1 MKPAQWARLM
11 PWLDQAFDVALEEQ
25 EAWLAAQPID
35 EDLRADLARLLAQR
49 RAMNAQGF
57 LKGDVGPKLS
67 GVVNEGAEGRPPHP
81 DHDAPDSA
89 QDGLFIGD
97 LIGPWR
103 LLRLLGQ
110 GGMSVVWLAE
120 RDDGQ
125 VRRQVALKV
134 PHAGPGQALL
144 AARLRRERDFLAALQ
159 HPHIAHLYD
168 VGVTAQGLPY
178 MALEYVD
185 GLPIHMHCHAQQ
197 LSVNARLQL
206 FLQVLGA
213 VQHAH
218 QQLVLHRDLKPGNIL
233 VSAAGE
239 VKLLDFGI
247 AKLIRGTDGPDASGT
262 APSTELT
269 QHSGQVLT
277 PDYAAP
283 EQIAGQPLTTA
294 SDVYALGVI
303 LFELLTG
310 QRPYR
315 LPRGT
320 RGALEDAI
328 LSAEVRR
335 PSQVW
340 LDADF
345 STLHPDAATASEL
358 ATHFA
363 SSPPRL
369 AQRLKGDL
377 DLIVAKALQKD
388 PARRYPSAEA
398 LAQDIRRHL
407 ASEPITAQ
415 ADTRWYRTR
424 KYLRRH
430 ALAVGAAGAVVAALS
445 VGLGLAL
452 WQAHEARQEAAKAKA
467 IQGFLVGLFE
477 NGDVEQ
483 PDALRKRQQTVQDLL
498 VGSAHALKDQL
509 HDQPQVRAELQGVLG
524 RLLHNLA
531 LGDDAIAVRQQ
542 RVQQLQ
548 ALGAP
553 KAELAQ
559 AWRDLADSQDVRGEQ
574 QGATASL
581 KQGLALCRDAGMQP
595 AALCWGLQATL
606 GWQDVLAGRLPQAR
620 SQIEPALRQLREL
633 APGSAELAEAMV
645 YEGDALS
652 TANEAEPAYALYQES
667 MAIRAKLWGPQSVK
681 LARERYQLAIGLWS
695 QGRLQQ
701 ALKELKQA
709 EQDMST
715 AMGPEHTNTL
725 VITLQRGR
733 LEVRINLSPDGLK
746 RLRQAADSLIQK
758 QAEIDIRTHFD
769 VVHAVGEALQVTG
782 DLKAARPYLTEAVDL
797 AHKLRTQLPM
807 DGGPES
813 DLAANKQDTGEY
825 SSARTLLTDT
835 LKQMKERLSPGHFHL
850 QRVKNNLAAIELAEA
865 LAKGEKLPV
874 KDDELIGP
882 AELILLGRKQ
892 DALIEAESRWRAM
905 SSQPESDQLAISRYT
920 INDQLARALAASGQC
935 TAALPRFADALLALE
950 YAHPL
955 NPNLMVTRARLGSCE
970 LKLGRIDAARRLAL
984 LVEARLSSAPKL
996 GRHLRIEAEAF
1007 VKQTAQP

>member
-11 PWLDQAFDVALEEQ
+11 PWLDQAFDVAPDEQ

-35 EDLRADLARLLAQR
+35 EDLRADLTRLLAQR

-67 GVVNEGAEGRPPHP
+67 GVVGDEPRPDGGKAQDNE
-81 DHDAPDSA
+81 DSA

-168 VGVTAQGLPY
+168 VGVTAHGLPY

-185 GLPIHMHCHAQQ
+185 GQPIHMPCHAQR
-197 LSVNARLQL
+197 LSINARLQL

-218 QQLVLHRDLKPGNIL
+218 QQMVLHRDLKPGNIL

-430 ALAVGAAGAVVAALS
+430 AVAVSAAGAVVAALS

-581 KQGLALCRDAGMQP
+581 KQGLALCRAAGMQP
-595 AALCWGLQATL
+595 PALCWGLQATL

-652 TANEAEPAYALYQES
+652 TANQAEPAYALYQES

-701 ALKELKQA
+701 ALRELKQA
-709 EQDMST
+709 EQDMSA

-733 LEVRINLSPDGLK
+733 LEVQIDMSAEGMK
-746 RLRQAADSLIQK
+746 RLRAAADTLIQRK
-758 QAEIDIRTHFD
+758 GEIDGRTYFD
-769 VVHAVGEALQVTG
+769 AVHSMGETLQIIG
-782 DLKAARPYLTEAVDL
+782 DVQSARPFL
-797 AHKLRTQLPM
+797 A
-807 DGGPES
+807 
-813 DLAANKQDTGEY
+813 
-825 SSARTLLTDT
+825 
-835 LKQMKERLSPGHFHL
+835 
-850 QRVKNNLAAIELAEA
+850 
-865 LAKGEKLPV
+865 
-874 KDDELIGP
+874 
-882 AELILLGRKQ
+882 
-892 DALIEAESRWRAM
+892 
-905 SSQPESDQLAISRYT
+905 
-920 INDQLARALAASGQC
+920 
-935 TAALPRFADALLALE
+935 
-950 YAHPL
+950 
-955 NPNLMVTRARLGSCE
+955 
-970 LKLGRIDAARRLAL
+970 
-984 LVEARLSSAPKL
+984 
-996 GRHLRIEAEAF
+996 
-1007 VKQTAQP
+1007 